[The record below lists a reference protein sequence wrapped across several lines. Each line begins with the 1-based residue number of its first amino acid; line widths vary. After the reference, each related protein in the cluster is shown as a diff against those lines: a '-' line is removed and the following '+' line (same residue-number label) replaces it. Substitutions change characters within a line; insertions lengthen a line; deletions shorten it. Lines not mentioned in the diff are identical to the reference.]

1 MSDLVRRL
9 PEGLVDAHQHFWQA
23 NRRFPIRGNWWS
35 GQITYSWTEAGVPE
49 LRRDCMPDD
58 LEPLLR
64 AGGVGSSVAVQAI
77 HADGET
83 PWLLELASERESIAG
98 VVGWVDL
105 TQGEEHVTRDL
116 EAIAHPK
123 LVGIRHMAPF
133 EADAGWLV
141 RHDVVTGLKAVQES
155 GLAFDLLLTPRELP
169 FVPELSERLPE
180 LNMVVDHIAKPP
192 IVSGALEPWAS
203 MIRAVAENPRVF
215 CKLSGMVTEAD
226 RKAWTPA
233 DLRPYTEVVLEA
245 FGPPRCMYGSDWPV
259 CTLAG
264 SYERVQCAL
273 AENLDL
279 ILAGD
284 EAAKAAINREV
295 AIRFYGLG

>member
-1 MSDLVRRL
+1 VSDLLRRL
-9 PEGLVDAHQHFWQA
+9 PDGGIDAHQHYWEA
-23 NRRFPIRGNWWS
+23 HRRFPIRGNWWS
-35 GQITYSWTEAGVPE
+35 GSVSYSWVEAGVPE
-49 LRRDCMPDD
+49 LGRDCMPDD
-58 LEPLLR
+58 LEPQLR
-64 AGGVGSSVAVQAI
+64 AGGVGSSVVVQAI

-83 PWLLELASERESIAG
+83 RWLLELASARESIAG

-155 GLAFDLLLTPRELP
+155 GLAFDLLLTPRELT
-169 FVPELSERLPE
+169 FVPELSERLPD
-180 LNMVVDHIAKPP
+180 LNMVVDHVAKPP
-192 IVSGALEPWAS
+192 IVGGALEPWAS
-203 MIRAVAENPRVF
+203 MIRAAAENPRIF

-226 RKAWTPA
+226 RRSWTA
-233 DLRPYTEVVLEA
+233 TDLRPYIEVVLDA
-245 FGPPRCMYGSDWPV
+245 FGPRRCMYGSDWPV

-264 SYERVQCAL
+264 SYERVQGAL

-284 EAAKAAINREV
+284 TAAMAAIKGEV
-295 AIRFYGLG
+295 AARFYGLG